1 MSNSI
6 SILIPYKNEKKN
18 IKLTTKNLIYALNYN
33 NIKNYK
39 IFLIDDGSTDGSFH
53 YLKNFKNKNII
64 KLRNKYSIG
73 FKKNFEKIIKNINT
87 KYFALYCGNNHFKK
101 RDYINLLSP
110 LKNDVDIIIHYIP
123 NTLKKRGIIKYFIS
137 NMIIF
142 FMNIKFSKKLK
153 FYTGQNIYKTKLI
166 KKFRANFNFSVFFIE
181 ILLFS
186 LKKAN
191 KIKIVNTNFYPR
203 TFGKT
208 KSLNFKNVVEV
219 LKLLCH

>member
-39 IFLIDDGSTDGSFH
+39 IFLIDDGSTDGS
-53 YLKNFKNKNII
+53 Y
-64 KLRNKYSIG
+64 
-73 FKKNFEKIIKNINT
+73 
-87 KYFALYCGNNHFKK
+87 NHFKK